1 MARLKQFRKC
11 LPNTIKQYHVTSLLP
26 YHTCFFGFRVVWK
39 ETSNMK
45 GVKTY
50 KNPLID
56 KTYTQKIFFKSSKYV
71 ECSVSTGVSVM
82 SSSSSLVSS
91 TSIAPRLGSRTTT
104 RTSKTAITPSTG
116 VTLK

>member
-50 KNPLID
+50 KIPLLI
-56 KTYTQKIFFKSSKYV
+56 K
-71 ECSVSTGVSVM
+71 
-82 SSSSSLVSS
+82 L
-91 TSIAPRLGSRTTT
+91 T
-104 RTSKTAITPSTG
+104 R
-116 VTLK
+116 